1 MITDLDETLK
11 QLLIQRV
18 PLDPAEVEI
27 AFDLPDR
34 EWTASLTKPALNLY
48 LYDIRENRDFR
59 EADWVVERNGNKTGS
74 RRRRP
79 VRIDLAYMITA
90 WTKAVED
97 QHRLLWHTLATLLR
111 HPVLPEE
118 LLQGELRAVVERLE
132 LDVHMDTAQP
142 DGIMKNPA
150 DYWSALDNELRPG
163 INCVITV
170 PLDLDLALTM
180 PLVLTKVLR
189 FPPPLEGMP
198 EELVQVAG
206 MVTAKGRPEQ
216 PIAGAMVSIKG
227 RGLETITD
235 EGGRYTLMGIPRG
248 KHTLRVVVT
257 GQPEREVGL
266 DVPSATYDLEI

>member
-1 MITDLDETLK
+1 MISDLDETLK
-11 QLLIQRV
+11 QLLIQKV
-18 PLDPAEVEI
+18 PLDPTEVEI

-48 LYDIRENRDFR
+48 LYDIRENREFR
-59 EADWVVERNGNKTGS
+59 EADWVVQRNGNNTGS

-97 QHRLLWHTLATLLR
+97 QHRLLWHTLAALLR
-111 HPVLPEE
+111 NPVLPEG
-118 LLQGELRAVVERLE
+118 LLQGELRTAVERLE
-132 LDVHMDTAQP
+132 LDVHVDAAQP

-170 PLDLDLALTM
+170 PLDLDMALTM

-189 FPPPLEGMP
+189 FPPPLEGTP
-198 EELVQVAG
+198 DELVQVAG
-206 MVTAKGRPEQ
+206 AVTAKGRPEQ
-216 PIAGAMVSIKG
+216 PISGATVSIKG
-227 RGLETITD
+227 RALETTSGED
-235 EGGRYTLMGIPRG
+235 GRYTFRGLPRG
-248 KHTLRVVVT
+248 KYTFKVT
-257 GQPEREVGL
+257 VPGQPEKEVGL
-266 DVPSATYDLEI
+266 DIPSANYDLEV

>member
-206 MVTAKGRPEQ
+206 MVRAKGRPEQ

>member
-189 FPPPLEGMP
+189 FPPPLKGMP

-206 MVTAKGRPEQ
+206 AVTAKGRPEQ